1 MSWHSLEF
9 FFLETGRNLYRQ
21 RLMSGAAVA
30 VMAVALAVL
39 GAGGLLLA
47 NINFWTEGV
56 LSELEVTAYLRMDV
70 STDDARTIVSR
81 VRNWPETAEARFIP
95 RSQAFQEMKR
105 SLRDPALD
113 TISNPLPDAI
123 RLRATR
129 AELIPE
135 LSRRLQNLPAVQ
147 QVIDARATVTRLL
160 SAARVIRTASLALGI
175 LLALAAFL
183 LIYNAVRLTMF
194 ARRSEISIMQ
204 LVGATRTFVA
214 APFVMEGCALGVIG
228 AALAAAFI
236 VVSYSYVLGGVRHL
250 SLLISLAPMAVAV
263 RAALLLLAA
272 GAVLG
277 TLSSIFA
284 LGRFLRHDAREGT
297 AA

>member
-9 FFLETGRNLYRQ
+9 VFLETGRNLYRQ
-21 RLMSGAAVA
+21 RLMSGAAA
-30 VMAVALAVL
+30 TVMAVALAVL

-47 NINFWTEGV
+47 NINRWTGEV
-56 LSELEVTAYLRMDV
+56 LSELEVTAYLRTDV
-70 STDDARTIVSR
+70 STQHARAILTQ
-81 VRNWPETAEARFIP
+81 VRGWPETAEARFIP
-95 RSQAFQEMKR
+95 RQQAFEEMKR
-105 SLRDPALD
+105 SLRDPALE
-113 TISNPLPDAI
+113 TILNPLPDAI

-129 AELIPE
+129 AELIPK
-135 LSRRLQNLPAVQ
+135 LSRRLRGMPGVE
-147 QVIDARATVTRLL
+147 QVIDVRATVERLL
-160 SAARVIRTASLALGI
+160 SAARVIRSATLALGI

-228 AALAAAFI
+228 AALGAAFI
-236 VVSYSYVLGGVRHL
+236 VLSYSYVLDGTRHL
-250 SLLISLAPMAVAV
+250 SLLISLAPIRVAFQV
-263 RAALLLLAA
+263 ALLLLAA

-277 TLSSIFA
+277 TLSSVFA
-284 LGRFLRHDAREGT
+284 LGRFLRHGARDET